1 MPLSRRMALA
11 VALLLPGAAAAHE
24 YRLGALHIA
33 HPVLRVASP
42 VSKTGAGYL
51 VIGNGG
57 RVDDRLIA
65 VTTAAANRSDLHGTI
80 ARGAVMQMRA
90 QAGGVPVPAGGRVA
104 FAPGGLHVMFIGLK
118 GDMPAGRLIPAQL
131 LFARAGRITVQF
143 KVEAIA
149 AAAAHSH

>member
-1 MPLSRRMALA
+1 MRLSLRLVLAAAL
-11 VALLLPGAAAAHE
+11 VSPGAAAAHE
-24 YRLGALHIA
+24 YRLGALRIT

-51 VIGNGG
+51 AISNSG

-80 ARGAVMQMRA
+80 AHGAVMQMRA

-118 GDMPAGRLIPAQL
+118 GDMPAGRMIPVQL
-131 LFARAGRITVQF
+131 LFEKAGRITVQF

-149 AAAAHSH
+149 AAAHNH